1 MERNPLSTTAI
12 SVISAAL
19 IAVVLIAGSTL
30 SLPAWAQSEELDAAY
45 GRYEELKKNY
55 EIKILLATRAPSAY

>member
-1 MERNPLSTTAI
+1 MDHYLLSKKAYSLIRT
-12 SVISAAL
+12 AL